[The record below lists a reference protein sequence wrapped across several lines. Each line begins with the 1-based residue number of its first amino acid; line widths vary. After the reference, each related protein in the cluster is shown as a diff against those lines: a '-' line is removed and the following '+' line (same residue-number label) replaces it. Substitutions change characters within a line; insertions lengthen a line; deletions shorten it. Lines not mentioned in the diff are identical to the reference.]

1 VLNRGGRLQNFAKG
15 YKGDQV
21 ANQYAR
27 LINIYQEKTYGVKS
41 AMTGKHLVGYGRY
54 LPGPMDVT
62 GKPIEDGAEYDL
74 RLITHRDIMMTKSR
88 TSGNY
93 WLTSILPGNAVLMNA
108 GDATERGL
116 ESGDLVR
123 IISAS
128 NPDGVWNL
136 HNGVE
141 VPMFG
146 IVKAIQGMRPG
157 VISFAHGYGH
167 FAYGGVDFRVDG
179 VEIRGDLRRTRGF
192 HANAAMRVDPYLGN
206 TPLADPVGG
215 SAVFYDTMVKVVK
228 A

>member
-1 VLNRGGRLQNFAKG
+1 
-15 YKGDQV
+15 
-21 ANQYAR
+21 
-27 LINIYQEKTYGVKS
+27 
-41 AMTGKHLVGYGRY
+41 
-54 LPGPMDVT
+54 
-62 GKPIEDGAEYDL
+62 
-74 RLITHRDIMMTKSR
+74 
-88 TSGNY
+88 
-93 WLTSILPGNAVLMNA
+93 
-108 GDATERGL
+108 
-116 ESGDLVR
+116 
-123 IISAS
+123 
-128 NPDGVWNL
+128 
-136 HNGVE
+136 
-141 VPMFG
+141 MFG